1 MLVAMPNATRHEQ
14 IEEEF
19 RGILAAAGLPQ
30 PEDVAHMRRAL
41 VFLWY
46 ETKAFV
52 LVDLSELP
60 DDGADAL
67 ASLDLEAL
75 RGDVT
80 DAPMPG
86 GFADTA

>member
-1 MLVAMPNATRHEQ
+1 
-14 IEEEF
+14 
-19 RGILAAAGLPQ
+19 
-30 PEDVAHMRRAL
+30 MRRAL